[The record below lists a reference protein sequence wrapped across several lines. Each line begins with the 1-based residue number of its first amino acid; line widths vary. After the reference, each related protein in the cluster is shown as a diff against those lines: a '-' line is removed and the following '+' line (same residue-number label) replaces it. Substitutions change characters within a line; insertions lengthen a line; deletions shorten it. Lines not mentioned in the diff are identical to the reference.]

1 MSIFLRSPKGSGVWV
16 VFTDLMVG
24 LFTLFVFAFVSIW
37 LLKEESERDLVERNE
52 AFTRK
57 EQEYQACVDAQ
68 RSAQRKLAAYQ
79 TMLGEQL
86 KIPIEKGQI
95 ALADDGKIDIQ
106 TSLLFASGHSRVTG
120 QGRELLQSVAR
131 ALGEVARN
139 DTTFILMVAGHTDS
153 IPVHSEYFKSNWDLS
168 QMRARN
174 VADVLLENGFPP
186 ARVFS
191 AGFGEFQ
198 PKVSNATEELR
209 SQNRRVEIVRLNRF
223 GTEGAAP

>member
-1 MSIFLRSPKGSGVWV
+1 MSIFIRKPQESSVWV

-24 LFTLFVFAFVSIW
+24 LFTLFVFTFVAVW

-68 RSAQRKLAAYQ
+68 RSAQRKLRSYQ

-86 KIPIEKGQI
+86 KIPIQKGEI

-106 TSLLFASGHSRVTG
+106 MNLLFASGHSRVSG
-120 QGRELLQSVAR
+120 QGRDLLRNVSR
-131 ALGEVARN
+131 ALGEVAKS
-139 DTTFILMVAGHTDS
+139 DTTFIVMVAGHTDS
-153 IPVHSEYFKSNWDLS
+153 IPIHSEYFKSNWDLS

-186 ARVFS
+186 DRIFS

-198 PKVSNATEELR
+198 PKVPNGTEEQR

-223 GTEGAAP
+223 GSAEGAR

>member
-1 MSIFLRSPKGSGVWV
+1 MSIFIRKAQESSVWV

-24 LFTLFVFAFVSIW
+24 LFTLFVFTFVAVW

-68 RSAQRKLAAYQ
+68 RSAQRRLRSYQ

-86 KIPIEKGQI
+86 RIPIEKGEI

-106 TSLLFASGHSRVTG
+106 MNLLFASGHSRVSG
-120 QGRELLQSVAR
+120 QGRELLRGVAR

-139 DTTFILMVAGHTDS
+139 DTTFIVMVAGHTDS

-174 VADVLLENGFPP
+174 VADALLENGFPP
-186 ARVFS
+186 DRIFS

-198 PKVSNATEELR
+198 PKVPNDTEEQR
-209 SQNRRVEIVRLNRF
+209 RQNRRVEIVRLNRF
-223 GTEGAAP
+223 GADGAGR

>member
-1 MSIFLRSPKGSGVWV
+1 MSIFIRNPRESSVWV

-24 LFTLFVFAFVSIW
+24 LFTLFVFTFVAVW

-68 RSAQRKLAAYQ
+68 RSAQRKLRSYQ
-79 TMLGEQL
+79 NMLGEQL
-86 KIPIEKGQI
+86 KIPIEKGEI

-120 QGRELLQSVAR
+120 QGRDLLRNVAR
-131 ALGEVARN
+131 ALGSAARN
-139 DTTFILMVAGHTDS
+139 DTSFIVMVAGHTDS

-186 ARVFS
+186 DRIFS

-198 PKVSNATEELR
+198 PKVPNATEEQR

-223 GTEGAAP
+223 AEASP